1 MGRRSKVERSAAGGF
16 TTWRRNLR
24 TLKDAKAL
32 LKESRRILKRHRGG
46 LKQPVAQEIDET
58 VQALEQAYKDKDA
71 VAARPL
77 VTKQDRLLERHL
89 DFARKSAFR
98 EYIESIGIAVL
109 IALLLRAFVVE
120 AFKIPS
126 GSMIPT
132 LKVGDHIFVTKFLYG
147 LRVPFTRVKFFARS
161 PNRGDVIVFI
171 FPRDPSKDFIK
182 RIVAVAG
189 DEIEVRD
196 NVVYVNGKR
205 LAKRKLNVPCRY
217 RDQDSDTGERGEIRT
232 CVAFE
237 EQNGDRH
244 YRVIHDVPSLSL
256 DYARKK
262 VPPGHVFVMGDNRDN
277 SHDSRAWGPVPYEN
291 IKGKAMIIWW
301 SSGPP
306 EGIRWSRFF
315 DLVHAFGP
323 KQKTA
328 PVQDGLA
335 PSEATQE
342 KTPSATPARTPSLP
356 GARSARRGRR

>member
-1 MGRRSKVERSAAGGF
+1 MARRGKQPEKQLGGF
-16 TTWRRNLR
+16 AAWRRDRR

-32 LKESRRILKRHRGG
+32 LKESRRILKRHRSR
-46 LKQPVAQEIDET
+46 LKQPVAEELDQTAEEL
-58 VQALEQAYKDKDA
+58 QRAWRDKDA
-71 VAARPL
+71 AAARPL
-77 VTKQDRLLERHL
+77 LEKHDRLLEKHL
-89 DFARKSAFR
+89 HFARKSAFR
-98 EYIESIGIAVL
+98 EYAESIGIAVL

-147 LRVPFTRVKFFARS
+147 MRVPFTRVKFFARS
-161 PNRGDVIVFI
+161 PDRGDVIVFI
-171 FPRDPSKDFIK
+171 FPKDPSKDFIK

-189 DEIEVRD
+189 DEIEVRR
-196 NVVYVNGKR
+196 NVVYINGKR
-205 LAKRKLNVPCRY
+205 LPQRKLKVPCRY
-217 RDQDSDTGERGEIRT
+217 RDQDGDTGERGEIRS

-256 DYARKK
+256 DYPKTK

-277 SHDSRAWGPVPYEN
+277 SHDSRAWGAVPYEN

-306 EGIRWSRFF
+306 EGVRWARFF

-323 KQKTA
+323 KQQRA

-335 PSEATQE
+335 PDEVRPPA
-342 KTPSATPARTPSLP
+342 AAART
-356 GARSARRGRR
+356 R